1 MSERVHMAELC
12 LHSAKMLKN
21 LFIETISGAS
31 LMQRLT
37 YDQRIQL
44 IAGYA
49 QMIEEIIE
57 NDRAKVYY
65 VNFMFNQLPGSDRT
79 RREIMKRE
87 VARFHDILTNHTVR
101 KRKAQGWRDLVPV
114 LIGAPDYPVIKKEKA
129 DAKLYQVNEGLHF
142 NAIVLV
148 PPRKRPSP
156 NGKRSRMKESLGK
169 HLKLKSELYLTS
181 RLGRIDVTPVELG
194 TTMTDYA
201 LKAFRRGRIS
211 SDDILVLNS

>member
-1 MSERVHMAELC
+1 MVELR
-12 LHSAKMLKN
+12 LHSAKMLKK

-31 LMQRLT
+31 LMPQLNF
-37 YDQRIQL
+37 DQRKQI
-44 IAGYA
+44 IAGYD

-79 RREIMKRE
+79 RREIMKTE

-156 NGKRSRMKESLGK
+156 NGKRSRMKESLRK
-169 HLKLKSELYLTS
+169 HVDLKRERYLTA
-181 RLGRIDVTPVELG
+181 RLGRIHVTRVG
-194 TTMTDYA
+194 TSTSMTEYM